1 MLQRKCREGVGITW
15 GQNAVENRVVRE
27 VLTEKMTLGRDRNV
41 DSRIKVHRYQEEEPT
56 LEREQQVQRPCTV
69 VLEGGAVPW
78 ALEMYSV
85 L

>member
-1 MLQRKCREGVGITW
+1 MLQRKSREVVGITW

-41 DSRIKVHRYQEEEPT
+41 DSRTKVHRYQEEKRT
-56 LEREQQVQRPCTV
+56 LEREQHAQRPCTV